1 MIFSVLVIF
10 AVFGIAYMWGSRGAF
25 SALIHLLCTIVAGAI
40 AFAAW
45 EPLTSVFMN
54 VGGDMIGW
62 AHGLALAVPFAV
74 SLIVLRLAT
83 NAIIPKNI
91 DLDGIT
97 NMVGGGLC
105 GAIAGVITAGIFVLS
120 IGYLRLEST
129 IMGFEPVTYSNNGS
143 LVRTSHLLLPADQ
156 FTSTFYS
163 VMSDSTF
170 RTDENLA
177 KWHPDLQD
185 EGPLLRLNFDD
196 GKSRHAIPKSAFE
209 VLNHYTVEPGK
220 DLLND
225 TFEPGKKRQFTYID
239 NSQPNPAQSTIEGY
253 VVKFNPGANEKT
265 GRVIVGNGQ
274 LRLVVQTADG
284 GSMAIQPVAVISEG
298 ESSKSEYGRW
308 CFDGQK
314 TFIATVGGRNESPM
328 AFEFVVP
335 KGAQPLGLY
344 VKGTRVDVRGM
355 KPYTTFASIQ
365 ARDAAA
371 RDGQL
376 NIASKAEPVDAAGAV
391 QKKPTQL
398 ENWMLASDRLQGG
411 LVFQRDDLQ
420 GLTINDEKQLL
431 EGEGKFRKDSLRA
444 REGDPA
450 LQVRRLACPEDQV
463 VVQVVVDGRNS
474 DWGFLSNVGAGID
487 LEKGPRLVDDSGVPY
502 TPFGFIYETQKEV
515 WVTLRPSNPITHVNE
530 MPLLTRS
537 QPDQKLTLLFRV
549 GRERKIKYF
558 AVGGKALLVIEPPF
572 ATSNR

>member
-1 MIFSVLVIF
+1 MIFSVFVIF
-10 AVFGIAYMWGSRGAF
+10 AVLGIAYMWGSRGFF

-45 EPLTSVFMN
+45 EPLTALFMG
-54 VGGDMIGW
+54 VGGTMVDW
-62 AHGLALAVPFAV
+62 AHGLGLALPFAV

-83 NAIIPKNI
+83 NAIIPKNV

-97 NMVGGGLC
+97 NMVGGGVC
-105 GAIAGVITAGIFVLS
+105 GAISGVITAGVFVLS

-129 IMGFEPVTYSNNGS
+129 IMGFEPVTYNSNGS
-143 LVRTSHLLLPADQ
+143 LVRTGRLLLPADQ
-156 FTSTFYS
+156 ITSTFYS

-170 RTDENLA
+170 RTEENLA
-177 KWHPDLQD
+177 KWHPDLSD

-196 GKSRHAIPKSAFE
+196 GKSRHAIPASAFE
-209 VLNHYTVEPGK
+209 VLNHYTLDGGK

-225 TFEPGKKRQFTYID
+225 TFEVGKPRKFTYID
-239 NSQPNPAQSTIEGY
+239 DSNANPVQSTIEGY

-274 LRLVVQTADG
+274 LRLVVQTQDG
-284 GSMAIQPVAVISEG
+284 KSMAIQPVAVVSEAD
-298 ESSKSEYGRW
+298 SSSTRYGRW

-335 KGAQPLGLY
+335 KNATPLGLY

-355 KPYTTFASIQ
+355 KPYTTFTSIQ

-376 NIASKAEPVDAAGAV
+376 NISARAEPVDAAGAV
-391 QKKPTQL
+391 KKKPTQL
-398 ENWMLASDRLQGG
+398 ENWLMSTDRLQGG

-431 EGEGKFRKDSLRA
+431 EGEAKFRRENLRA

-474 DWGFLSNVGAGID
+474 EWGFLSSVGASID
-487 LEKGPRLVDDSGVPY
+487 LDKGPRLVDESGVPY

-515 WVTLRPSNPITHVNE
+515 WVTLRPANPITHVNE

-549 GRERKIKYF
+549 GRDRKIKYF
-558 AVGGKALLVIEPPF
+558 AVGGKALLEIDPPF
-572 ATSNR
+572 ATPNR